1 VLAVPG
7 GTHVIFDLQSVSGAQ
22 TTYITADHLGS
33 ANLLINSTGAV
44 LINESYSAYGNRR
57 TSNWAGPLPGSSGDY
72 TTIASRTRRGYSSAF
87 HEMLDNLGLTH
98 MNGRIY
104 DPAIGRFLS
113 ADPYVQDPTVAQS
126 FNPYSYVHNNPL
138 GLTDPSG
145 FGEQDGKVI
154 VKPID
159 CNPICPGD
167 TPPEDV
173 TVYGRD
179 HSGDKPQSNYQ
190 PSPQP
195 SYNVPNNNRE
205 TPGGSGKS
213 DSAKAQ
219 GKRSTPSAC
228 TYAATSDTNNLAA
241 FAAAVSLD
249 DNLVHLISSTNASA
263 TGLLGEVGSV
273 ALSGASNGIA
283 LGIIGGEIKQ
293 GHVLDAALDS
303 ADYALG
309 LVSSKYPPLL
319 IADTAFNLAGGFK
332 QIAKGVANAVCRLSG
347 GN

>member
-1 VLAVPG
+1 
-7 GTHVIFDLQSVSGAQ
+7 
-22 TTYITADHLGS
+22 
-33 ANLLINSTGAV
+33 
-44 LINESYSAYGNRR
+44 
-57 TSNWAGPLPGSSGDY
+57 
-72 TTIASRTRRGYSSAF
+72 
-87 HEMLDNLGLTH
+87 
-98 MNGRIY
+98 
-104 DPAIGRFLS
+104 
-113 ADPYVQDPTVAQS
+113 
-126 FNPYSYVHNNPL
+126 
-138 GLTDPSG
+138 
-145 FGEQDGKVI
+145 
-154 VKPID
+154 
-159 CNPICPGD
+159 
-167 TPPEDV
+167 
-173 TVYGRD
+173 
-179 HSGDKPQSNYQ
+179 
-190 PSPQP
+190 
-195 SYNVPNNNRE
+195 
-205 TPGGSGKS
+205 
-213 DSAKAQ
+213 
-219 GKRSTPSAC
+219 
-228 TYAATSDTNNLAA
+228 LAA